1 MKGMFISIE
10 GMDGAG
16 KSTQIKH
23 MKDFFEA
30 RGYGVL
36 ITREPG
42 GTAIGEKIREIILD
56 KNHQEMSEIT
66 EALLYAASRAQHV
79 REVIQ
84 PALAKG
90 NVVLCD
96 RYVDSSLV
104 YQGKGRALGYES
116 IKIIND
122 FATSCLTPDV
132 TLLFD
137 IDPELS
143 LQRINIGETG
153 DRLEREAMQFHL
165 TVHAAYKELAAL
177 YPNRIKVI
185 RANRDIDEIRLDVE
199 AILKQIIWEG

>member
-1 MKGMFISIE
+1 MNGMFISIE

-30 RGYGVL
+30 KGYQVL
-36 ITREPG
+36 LTREPG
-42 GTAIGEKIREIILD
+42 GTPIGERIREIILD
-56 KNHQEMSEIT
+56 KKHQEMGEIT

-79 REVIQ
+79 KEVIQ
-84 PALAKG
+84 PALDKG
-90 NVVLCD
+90 AVVLCD

-116 IKIIND
+116 IKAIND
-122 FATSCLTPDV
+122 FATKCLNPDL

-143 LQRINIGETG
+143 LQRINIGEAG

-165 TVHAAYKELAAL
+165 TVHSAYKELAEL

-185 RANRDIDEIRLDVE
+185 NANREIEEIRSEVEDV
-199 AILKQIIWEG
+199 LKQIIREG